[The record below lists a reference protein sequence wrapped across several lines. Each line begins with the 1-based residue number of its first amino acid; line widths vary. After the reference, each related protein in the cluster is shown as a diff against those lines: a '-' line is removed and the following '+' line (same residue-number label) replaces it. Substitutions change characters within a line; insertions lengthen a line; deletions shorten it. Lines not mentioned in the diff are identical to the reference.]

1 MPQNGVRAVAPPRQ
15 SLGRKSAVP
24 PPSNRNDPPPA
35 VLTLFPLDIPFPLW
49 EPRRVRIISR
59 KRLRDFAEIHPDAE
73 TSLNHWCHVARR
85 VEWKNLA
92 EVRLLFPHADLTDD
106 GRLVFNIG
114 GNKYRLIVFIHYRF
128 QIIYIKDVLTH
139 ADYDR
144 KN

>member
-1 MPQNGVRAVAPPRQ
+1 MR
-15 SLGRKSAVP
+15 
-24 PPSNRNDPPPA
+24 
-35 VLTLFPLDIPFPLW
+35 FPLW
-49 EPRRVRIISR
+49 EPRGVRIISR

-73 TSLNHWCHVARR
+73 TSLNHWYHVARR
-85 VEWKNLA
+85 VAWKNLA

-128 QIIYIKDVLTH
+128 QIIYVKDVLTH